1 MDHTASAPR
10 AVPWKLTAAT
20 VVGNTIE
27 FYDFTVYGTLT
38 ALVFNQLFFP
48 AADPAV
54 GTLLAFATFAVGFLS
69 RPLGGAVFGH
79 LGDRFGRKPML
90 MWSLGVMGGATFLM
104 GLLPTYATA
113 GVWAPIMLTVLR
125 FCQGIGIG
133 GEWGGAV
140 SLMVENAPPR
150 RRGWYGSLVQTGSAL
165 GIILSALTV
174 TVLLAALSS
183 EQLLS
188 WGWRIPFLLSIVLV
202 AVGVVVRLH
211 IDESPEFQRLRA
223 TDRPARVPLWET
235 LRSHP
240 GTIGLAIGLYV
251 AIAAFGFVVGVFVI
265 SYIVDQLGMPRSV
278 AVSANLV
285 GAFFYLAGILVA
297 GRLSDRIGR
306 LRAYLACGVLLVP
319 TPFVLFALLDTRSVP
334 IVFVA
339 CCLAQFVG
347 GLPYGVQAALF
358 CELFPARLRYTG
370 ISLGFQIAT
379 VLGGALAPTVASLLF
394 AASGG
399 NSSSI
404 AAYLSALA
412 VLMIACTLGVRR
424 RFPARPAAPRLEEG
438 VA

>member
-1 MDHTASAPR
+1 MDHSASSPR
-10 AVPWKLTAAT
+10 SVPWKLTAAT
-20 VVGNTIE
+20 VTGNTIE

-48 AADPAV
+48 EADPAV

-90 MWSLGVMGGATFLM
+90 MWSLGVMGAATFLM

-113 GVWAPIMLTVLR
+113 GVWAPILLTVLR
-125 FCQGIGIG
+125 FCQGFGIG

-174 TVLLAALSS
+174 TILLATLSTD
-183 EQLLS
+183 QLLS

-202 AVGVVVRLH
+202 AVGVVVRLQ
-211 IDESPEFQRLRA
+211 IDESPEFLLLRA
-223 TDRPARVPLWET
+223 TDRPARAPLWET
-235 LRSHP
+235 VRRHP
-240 GTIGLAIGLYV
+240 GTIALAIGLYV

-265 SYIVDQLGMPRSV
+265 SYIVDQLDMPRSV
-278 AVSANLV
+278 AVNANLV
-285 GAFFYLAGILVA
+285 GAFFYLAAILVA
-297 GRLSDRIGR
+297 GRLSDRVGR

-334 IVFVA
+334 MVFVA
-339 CCLAQFVG
+339 CCLAQFVA

-358 CELFPARLRYTG
+358 CELFPARIRYTG

-399 NSSSI
+399 SSASI

-412 VLMIACTLGVRR
+412 VLMVACTLGVRH
-424 RFPARPAAPRLEEG
+424 RFTARVAAPRLEEG